1 MADADEIIQN
11 NKVTE
16 ITQEMKRAYLDYA
29 MSVIVSRA
37 LPDVK
42 DGLKP
47 VHRRILFAMY
57 KLGLTSGGRY
67 SKSAKVVGDVLGK
80 YHPHGDAPV
89 YESLVRM
96 AQDFS
101 MRYPLIKGQG
111 NFGSIDGDP
120 AAAMRYTEVKL
131 TKLSEEILQDLE
143 KNTVDYIDNF
153 DGSLQEPTYLPAKV
167 PNLLLMGAEGI
178 AVGMATKI
186 PPHNLTELIDALCF
200 TIDKAKLNDEKKSK
214 KEKIEI
220 SDIYFDVVLDD
231 LLNFVKGPDF
241 PTAGAIY
248 GAADIRQVYETGRG
262 KILIR
267 GQIENEDMGKGKMA
281 IIIRELP
288 YQVNKANLVEKIAH
302 LVTDKKII
310 GISDLRDES
319 DRDGIRVVIELKRD
333 AAYKKVVN
341 NLYKFTDLQTTFPVN
356 TVALVDGIPQTLS
369 LKSIFEL
376 YLKHRVSMVTKRSEF
391 ELDQAKKR
399 AHILEGFLI
408 ALDHID
414 AVIETIKK
422 SKDEPEAKQKL
433 MQKFK
438 LSDLQAQAIL
448 DMQLK
453 RLTGLE
459 RKKIEAELAELKK
472 IITYLESLLKDIFKI
487 LGVIKDELVE
497 LRKKY
502 GDERRTKVIKYKP
515 GEITDEEL
523 IENIEVIVVLTK
535 EGYIKQIPKGTF
547 RTQQRGG
554 KGVSGIE
561 TKEEDNVS
569 FITSAMSHDFVL
581 FFTNQ
586 GRVFQNRIWEI
597 PQGSRISKGKA
608 IVNLIT
614 LRPNEKVTSV
624 LTYHSDIVKED
635 NLNVLMAT
643 KYGVVKKTSFSN
655 FANIR
660 NNGIIA
666 IKLDQKDE
674 LLWVKMT
681 DSNKF
686 TILATKNGKAII
698 FNEKEIRPTGRSSRG
713 VRGINLEKEDNIISA
728 DAFSQKEF
736 NKDLFVIS
744 DKGIGKK
751 TKLSMFKGQHRA
763 GKGVKVASLD
773 EKFGNVAFSQI
784 INEQQTTAIITSK
797 LGQTVKIPLSS
808 IPSRSRSAKGV
819 ILIRLSKKEDRVAA
833 ATLI

>member
-1 MADADEIIQN
+1 MADEDEIKQN

-241 PTAGAIY
+241 PTSGAIY